1 MTKYRLIAMDLD
13 DTLLT
18 DELTVSA
25 KTRDA
30 MARALAQGVKL
41 TIATGRMFAS
51 AKQTAEQVGLNVPI
65 ITYQGSLI
73 RNLLD
78 EQVLYERAVPADA
91 ARKLYDF
98 TRERGLHLQTFIH
111 DKLYAFNEGPK
122 LFAYAKQSNIPY
134 QVVSNFD
141 DLPEGSHTKLI
152 IIDEPEKLDALMPV
166 LRPLLGDEVHMT
178 KSKANFLE
186 FIHPEGTKGHALR
199 FLAAYFGIPMEE
211 TIAMGD
217 AWNDREMIEAAGL
230 GVAMANGVPALRE
243 IADYVTLSN
252 NEDGVAHVL
261 EKFVLNQPEA

>member
-18 DELTVSA
+18 DELTVSD
-25 KTRDA
+25 KTKDA
-30 MARALAQGVKL
+30 MARAIAQDVKL

-98 TRERGLHLQTFIH
+98 TRERGLYLQTFIH
-111 DKLYAFNEGPK
+111 DKLYAFDIGEK
-122 LFAYAKQSNIPY
+122 LFAYAKQSNIPHAY
-134 QVVSNFD
+134 EPNFD
-141 DLPEGSHTKLI
+141 NLPAGPHTKLI
-152 IIDEPEKLDALMPV
+152 IIDDPEKLDALVPE
-166 LRPLLGDEVHMT
+166 LRPILGDGVHMT

-186 FIHPEGTKGHALR
+186 FLHPEGTKGHALR
-199 FLAAYFGIPMEE
+199 FLAAHFGIPMEE
-211 TIAMGD
+211 TIAIGD

-243 IADYVTLSN
+243 IADYVTLGN

-261 EKFVLNQPEA
+261 EKFVLNRPEA

>member
-18 DELTVSA
+18 DDLTVSDR
-25 KTRDA
+25 TIDA
-30 MARALAQGVKL
+30 MKKAISQGVHL

-51 AKQTAEQVGLNVPI
+51 AQRIAKQVGLNVPI

-78 EQVLYERAVPADA
+78 EEVLYERSVPAEE
-91 ARKLYDF
+91 ARKLYEY
-98 TRERGLHLQTFIH
+98 TREHGLHLQTYID
-111 DKLYAFNEGPK
+111 DKLYSFDDGDK
-122 LFAYAKQSNIPY
+122 LAAYAKLSGIPY
-134 QVVSNFD
+134 IVEPDFD
-141 DLPEGSHTKLI
+141 RLPPGNHTKLI
-152 IIDEPEKLDALMPV
+152 IIDDPAKLDDLFPI
-166 LRPLLGDEVHMT
+166 LRDYMGEEVHMT

-186 FIHPEGTKGHALR
+186 FLHREGTKGHALR
-199 FLAAYFGIPMEE
+199 FLAEHYGFSMEE

-230 GVAMANGVPALRE
+230 GVAMANAVPALRE
-243 IADYVTLSN
+243 IADYVTLGN

-261 EKFVLNQPEA
+261 EKFVLNS